1 MGKKTALQFDPGT
14 IFGQLTTIK
23 RADNEQ
29 NWSTHLCQCSCG
41 RQIIAKSSLLK
52 RRRIQSCG
60 CLKAMLAMAHCVSD
74 CKDITGKKYG
84 KLTVLERDF
93 SKMCS
98 NKSTVSWWIC
108 LCDCGNI
115 KSIRK
120 TYLSSKVKNK
130 ACGCMQGKHLRK
142 TIHENA

>member
-1 MGKKTALQFDPGT
+1 MSIRKKCEAINLDPGYESGLLSV
-14 IFGQLTTIK
+14 IEK
-23 RADNEQ
+23 VPNEGT
-29 NWSTHLCQCSCG
+29 WSAHLCQCSCG
-41 RQIIAKSSLLK
+41 RQVIVKTSMLW
-52 RRRIQSCG
+52 RGRVRSCG
-60 CLKAMLAMAHCVSD
+60 CLKTMIALVHSISD
-74 CKDITGKKYG
+74 CKDITGNRYG
-84 KLTVLERDF
+84 KLTVLERDL

-130 ACGCMQGKHLRK
+130 ACGCMQGVK
-142 TIHENA
+142 TNQ